1 MLAAYTLR
9 NSSLTLRY
17 AHDPHHDQLHPRGD
31 AADSSSGKTPGLE
44 RLAQFVR
51 EAALMRA
58 TMAADDNPYPMR
70 ALAAQLRA
78 IGDQGYALAEKA
90 MKVTEEEADRKRR
103 GPTQPPRAASPKLRS
118 S

>member
-1 MLAAYTLR
+1 MPMTRTTISFTRDGMQLIQEAAKR
-9 NSSLTLRY
+9 QGSSV
-17 AHDPHHDQLHPRGD
+17 
-31 AADSSSGKTPGLE
+31 S
-44 RLAQFVR
+44 QFVR

-90 MKVTEEEADRKRR
+90 MKVAEEEAGRQR
-103 GPTQPPRAASPKLRS
+103 
-118 S
+118 

>member
-1 MLAAYTLR
+1 MPMTRTTISFARDGMQLIQEAAKR
-9 NSSLTLRY
+9 QGSSV
-17 AHDPHHDQLHPRGD
+17 
-31 AADSSSGKTPGLE
+31 S
-44 RLAQFVR
+44 QFVR

-90 MKVTEEEADRKRR
+90 LKVAEQETDRRR
-103 GPTQPPRAASPKLRS
+103 
-118 S
+118 